1 MNRSKK
7 NTSSPKEETGSKIK
21 CGFSNIFNIKFDA
34 LVKAYSDSLES
45 LNKMNSGKIDC
56 EYGVCAATYN
66 TRYITPKNISTF
78 VDNLIRAIEADFFH
92 GNMNDVNMFIVASV
106 EKFLEENGGAPIEDS
121 AAADK
126 KVAINPIAR
135 TLNDIEMI
143 CINDMGPIAV
153 YSKGEI
159 VQRIKLMNDDL
170 KKMNEMHFAAN
181 VKKLVSALPKVLEEA
196 YVGPMGTC
204 KAISKAIEDFILF
217 ALTVNTSTVLQM
229 YAYCNP
235 ATEYSFKKIE
245 EATEEEGK
253 DKTITECCMCKTND
267 YMIRNRIPFNCNMRD
282 VALQDVTP
290 DFKDIHDAM
299 HFILKDARSPICILV
314 KKYASKDGV
323 REIHCN
329 DIARMFLG
337 VSKCHEHCLSDV
349 FKKDGEEVRVDPL
362 DDVAGFQTHVDWL
375 DNIAFGNNYL
385 DGNYRRDA
393 LGNNHVHPITNSL
406 DMIFKMYSGCDLKS
420 NEEIADNILS
430 IAGAMR
436 SVVHAYREG
445 KPIENYD
452 LTKDV
457 LVLLGEILTRNMLR
471 LYYNNTNVMIYKD
484 DMMNTMI
491 PGFVNESFEMEEF
504 YEESF
509 IMEADGVDQ
518 TGANNPEAAAKPATD
533 KSNGSVTFKDANGN
547 EIKKPDVTGIKKILK
562 AIADWFKKVFQAFT
576 GKFRDEYKTY
586 VNFVTKHAEDNKA
599 IGEALASSGFRA
611 DLKDFAEWK
620 IDVSKIT
627 NANIDTGFFNK
638 ILTGGEQINTRPS
651 YVTLRMLGISENDA
665 NSILEGLSP
674 SAENAKENAKEIRN
688 RLYIHYF
695 YKNGQPTTYTGPMN
709 QTIWDEICSDIT
721 GISDVVASYV
731 SAFSK
736 KQEAMDDIIEKALG
750 NAESSNNDQTKAIIN
765 SLKDCYKVAFTDLAR
780 SVTVYLA
787 NPIAKSRYTIYKATY
802 DAYSN
807 QKATSGTAAPAQPAE
822 NAAQPAQPEQPT
834 T

>member
-337 VSKCHEHCLSDV
+337 VNKCHEHCLSDV

-599 IGEALASSGFRA
+599 IGEALTSSGFRA